1 VNENCERIQELLG
14 SYALGVLENGDLAKV
29 EAHLERCPA
38 CREVAREHEEAVHAL
53 PSALAAASP
62 VELPRTLRQR
72 VLQQVA
78 NERGL
83 PQHDPATKRQRGWW
97 PRAAFAI
104 ATLTVAA
111 LFVAWDARLDD
122 ARSQERELRARLAK
136 LQGLQPVVLEVV
148 DSRHTVKHVLLPPEE
163 RSDSRAYGKVFT
175 RTDLPDVVAMA
186 NRLQQPPPGQ
196 AYHLWAT
203 TDGRVRLI
211 GVMPIDKHGFALLVF
226 RAKQAARRYEEVR
239 VLLQR
244 RGARRPSGTP
254 ALVWSADT

>member
-1 VNENCERIQELLG
+1 VNENCERIQGLLG

-29 EAHLERCPA
+29 EAHLEGCPA
-38 CREVAREHEEAVHAL
+38 CREVVHEHEQAVHAL

-72 VLQQVA
+72 VLQHVA
-78 NERGL
+78 DERGL
-83 PQHDPATKRQRGWW
+83 PHHDRATKRQRGW

-136 LQGLQPVVLEVV
+136 LEGLQPVVLEVV
-148 DSRHTVKHVLLPPEE
+148 DSRHTVKRVLLPPEE

-203 TDGRVRLI
+203 AGGRVRLI
-211 GVMPIDKHGFALLVF
+211 GVMPIDKRGFALLVF
-226 RAKQAARRYEEVR
+226 KAKRAAPRYEEVR